1 MRLKVIIAL
10 LLTVIMLGTTV
21 VPASANA
28 DKEVLIPG
36 TEAFG
41 TGTAQIKSTS
51 GALNVDVTVTL
62 RGAVTNAP
70 YTVGFID
77 NANNFT
83 LVGSFETDQNGNGKF
98 YCIIGPVFTDSTGK
112 FTTNIKVF
120 SIVPLNEIY
129 TAGPL
134 TVNFK

>member
-1 MRLKVIIAL
+1 MRLKVIIVL
-10 LLTVIMLGTTV
+10 LLTVIALGTIV

-98 YCIIGPVFTDSTGK
+98 YCIIGPVFTDSMR
-112 FTTNIKVF
+112 
-120 SIVPLNEIY
+120 
-129 TAGPL
+129 
-134 TVNFK
+134 